1 MAMLTI
7 MGMYNFDNTIFDSM
21 YLPTGVDRMKMIQ
34 NIILETA
41 ELETVYPAPSF
52 FKSAVGLWSNCQAFT
67 WDRIYSASQL
77 EYDPIENYNRYESE
91 TTGSNKT
98 RTGSDEGS
106 SENSLSRTGS
116 GNDSTVT
123 DADKTISRTGSGND
137 STVTDGEKSVTVS
150 ATENRDTTTNQTTT
164 NDIAGF
170 DSNTLVPHD
179 KSTVNG
185 TGSDDFTRSGTEK
198 ETNDITVT
206 GTRSETASETESND
220 VTVKGTRSET
230 VTETNT
236 TTNENSSTETLTD
249 AGTRESHIHGN
260 IGVTTSQ
267 QMLESELEV
276 APKLNIYSYI
286 TNEFKKRFCVL
297 VY

>member
-98 RTGSDEGS
+98 RSGSDEGS
-106 SENSLSRTGS
+106 SKNSLSRTGS

-123 DADKTISRTGSGND
+123 DADKTT
-137 STVTDGEKSVTVS
+137 TVS
-150 ATENRDTTTNQTTT
+150 ATENRDTTTAQTTT
-164 NDIAGF
+164 NEIAGF
-170 DSNTLVPHD
+170 DSAALVTHD
-179 KSTVNG
+179 KSSVSG

-198 ETNDITVT
+198 E
-206 GTRSETASETESND
+206 AND
-220 VTVKGTRSET
+220 VTVTGTRSET

-236 TTNENSSTETLTD
+236 TTNENSSTETLKD
-249 AGTRESHIHGN
+249 EGTRESHIHGN

>member
-21 YLPTGVDRMKMIQ
+21 YLPTGVDRTKMIQ

-41 ELETVYPAPSF
+41 ELEAVYPAPSF

-123 DADKTISRTGSGND
+123 DADKTT
-137 STVTDGEKSVTVS
+137 TVS
-150 ATENRDTTTNQTTT
+150 ASQTKVYVKVNKKTYKAKITSSGAFYVKVKKLKKGDTITIWATN
-164 NDIAGF
+164 I
-170 DSNTLVPHD
+170 
-179 KSTVNG
+179 NG
-185 TGSDDFTRSGTEK
+185 TGRKYT
-198 ETNDITVT
+198 
-206 GTRSETASETESND
+206 
-220 VTVKGTRSET
+220 
-230 VTETNT
+230 
-236 TTNENSSTETLTD
+236 
-249 AGTRESHIHGN
+249 
-260 IGVTTSQ
+260 
-267 QMLESELEV
+267 
-276 APKLNIYSYI
+276 
-286 TNEFKKRFCVL
+286 KKI
-297 VY
+297 